1 MRILFITNNYTP
13 YSGGVVS
20 SIQATVGALQ
30 ALGHEVQIVTLN
42 FLGAKHQDPPYVHRV
57 PSLLRFVYK
66 NNRMAM
72 PWRAKRHLRAI
83 ITRFS
88 PDVIHVHHPFLLGWL
103 GAQLGRRLSIP
114 IVFTYHTLYEHY
126 AHYVPAPEL
135 LVKFIIRRQVE
146 QFCRYVDGIVLPSN
160 AMHSHVGPTRAATL
174 VLPSGLN
181 QHFVDLPFRPHTIA
195 EHNTI
200 RLLLVS
206 RFAPEKNIEWLLDVM
221 ILLRFCNVELTLV
234 GHGAE
239 YERLQFYAY
248 RQLHLQETVIFVH
261 KPTPQELLAC
271 YKRADIFLFPSTSDT
286 QGLVLAE
293 AMACGKPVVAL
304 DGPGQRDIIRDGYN
318 GYIVKTKKQM
328 ADRIIDIARDRK
340 LYKHLQDGA
349 WHTGRDYDP
358 LFLTRKLLT
367 FYQGLLKKFIPED
380 QS

>member
-30 ALGHEVQIVTLN
+30 ELGHEVQIVTLN
-42 FLGAKHQDPPYVHRV
+42 FLGTKHQDPPYVYRI

-66 NNRMAM
+66 SNHMAIA
-72 PWRAKRHLRAI
+72 WRAKRHLRDI

-88 PDVIHVHHPFLLGWL
+88 PDIIHVHHPFLLGRL

-114 IVFTYHTLYEHY
+114 VVFTYHTLYEHY
-126 AHYVPAPEL
+126 AHYVPAPQW
-135 LVKFIIRRQVE
+135 LVTFLIKRQVE
-146 QFCRYVDGIVLPSN
+146 RFYRYIDGLVLPSC
-160 AMHSHVGPTRAATL
+160 AMHSQVDPTSVPTL

-181 QHFVDLPFRPHTIA
+181 LHFVDLPFRPHTIA

-234 GHGAE
+234 GHGVA

-248 RQLHLQETVIFVH
+248 KQLHLTQTVIFVH

-271 YKRADIFLFPSTSDT
+271 YKKADIFLFPSTSDT

-293 AMACGKPVVAL
+293 AMACGKPVVAI

-328 ADRIIDIARDRK
+328 ADKIIDIARDGK
-340 LYKHLQDGA
+340 LYKRLQDGA

-367 FYQGLLKKFIPED
+367 FYNRLLPKL
-380 QS
+380 